1 MGRAF
6 DQHRVLHPAGMV
18 IVGMA
23 AVFGGA
29 VQVPICHA
37 IAGCRNDG
45 SYELHSA
52 SSIAYTGPK
61 SEWVDSPAHLAE
73 SVQIAIR
80 PLASRNLALPL
91 GIPHLC
97 LAMLL
102 RSRSCARSCGGP
114 PTHRRQPSF
123 REPWV
128 CKQIQSRPSS
138 EFALTPGVC
147 GTYVLLP
154 LPDTTLQPGDRLLF
168 VVQQDA
174 AKELSQYLSPG
185 RLKARKARSSRRK
198 RNL

>member
-80 PLASRNLALPL
+80 TLDSGNRAGLRASPTCASQCCCDQGLALDRAEGPQLIVGSLRSESRGCASRSSLVRPVNSRSRPESAARTYF
-91 GIPHLC
+91 C
-97 LAMLL
+97 LAPT
-102 RSRSCARSCGGP
+102 P
-114 PTHRRQPSF
+114 PCNPAIA
-123 REPWV
+123 
-128 CKQIQSRPSS
+128 C
-138 EFALTPGVC
+138 
-147 GTYVLLP
+147 
-154 LPDTTLQPGDRLLF
+154 
-168 VVQQDA
+168 
-174 AKELSQYLSPG
+174 
-185 RLKARKARSSRRK
+185 
-198 RNL
+198 